1 MENVNTNELDVFL
14 KENCINYEKTYKEPH
29 GYKKNGYIR
38 YYLYQNFNVD
48 RHYYIDIRYNLVTF
62 EYESEKDNYVSISLF
77 EEDNEWKNIN
87 KKELFETILRYI
99 TSYIESDD
107 D

>member
-1 MENVNTNELDVFL
+1 MENVNTDDLDVFL
-14 KENCINYEKTYKEPH
+14 KKNCINYEKTYKEPH
-29 GYKKNGYIR
+29 GYKENGYIR
-38 YYLYQNFNVD
+38 YYLYQNFNID
-48 RHYYIDIRYNLVTF
+48 RHYSIDIRYNLVTF